1 MTTKQ
6 LEIFVAV
13 AEKENLTLAAES
25 LFLAQP
31 AVSHSLSLLEEELG
45 VTLFVRSHQRL
56 HLSEEGKRL
65 LPYAQNALNSYASFK
80 NEASHLAKKPVI
92 RIASSLAFGERLL
105 PETIASYDGKDA
117 VEFHS
122 VVAPSPEVFS
132 LLEKGAVDFAFLE
145 TSVVPEGYLGKKA
158 YSDRLALVSK
168 NDAAF
173 PSSMKKKDLA
183 SYSWLLRDSNSGT
196 RLSFDNV
203 LSIEGLRVS
212 PTLESTS
219 NASLL
224 AFAEKGLGIAV
235 IPVSL
240 AKPSLSSKRIKEIT
254 IEGFAFPRSVYLVYG
269 KAAHLSEQHQKF
281 LAYLLK
287 RFPLS
292 EN

>member
-1 MTTKQ
+1 MA
-6 LEIFVAV
+6 EI
-13 AEKENLTLAAES
+13 
-25 LFLAQP
+25 
-31 AVSHSLSLLEEELG
+31 
-45 VTLFVRSHQRL
+45 VR
-56 HLSEEGKRL
+56 G
-65 LPYAQNALNSYASFK
+65 
-80 NEASHLAKKPVI
+80 
-92 RIASSLAFGERLL
+92 
-105 PETIASYDGKDA
+105 
-117 VEFHS
+117 
-122 VVAPSPEVFS
+122 
-132 LLEKGAVDFAFLE
+132 
-145 TSVVPEGYLGKKA
+145 VVPEGYLGKKA

-254 IEGFAFPRSVYLVYG
+254 IEGLAFPRSVYLVYG

-287 RFPLS
+287 QFPLS